1 MNSVEKWNDAAVD
14 FQKVFQIGMNDYSK
28 KLLSFLLEKKMLQP
42 GCRVIDIG
50 CGVGKY
56 GTYFASMGCDV
67 TLTDISSGML
77 EMAKANMSR
86 FDTPWATLEC
96 DFTEVD
102 PKHPVFEKGFD
113 LAIST
118 MCPAVHDLETVKK
131 LSNMVHGHCFITHF
145 TSWEEPLRKVFFE
158 KLGVAPVQDM
168 NHFANYINGLMQA
181 VKDAGYE
188 PHIHHEP
195 YNWSDTRT
203 PEDAARYLLSR
214 LEDVEITDQLR
225 DKALSIAKE
234 LCNQDGTLEDAVNTT
249 VAWIWWET
257 KGA

>member
-1 MNSVEKWNDAAVD
+1 MSNVEKWNDAAVD
-14 FQKVFQIGMNDYSK
+14 FQKVFQNGMNDYSK
-28 KLLSFLLEKKMLQP
+28 KLISFLLEKDMLRP

-67 TLTDISSGML
+67 TLTDISAGML
-77 EMAKANMSR
+77 EMAAKNMSR

-96 DFTEVD
+96 DFNDVD
-102 PKHPVFEKGFD
+102 PCHPVFEKGFD

-118 MCPAVHDLETVKK
+118 MCPAVHDLSTVEK

-145 TSWEEPLRKVFFE
+145 IGWEEPLRKVFFE
-158 KLGVAPVQDM
+158 KLGVQPAQDM

-188 PHIHHEP
+188 PHICHEP
-195 YNWSDTRT
+195 YCWCDNRT
-203 PEDAARYLLSR
+203 AEDAARYLLTR
-214 LEDVEITDQLR
+214 LEGVEITDALR
-225 DKALSIAKE
+225 EKALSVARE
-234 LCNQDGTLEDAVNTT
+234 LCNEEGFFVDAVNTT

-257 KGA
+257 KGE